1 MERILIPWGTGKG
14 NIVIEEVGGELKLS
28 SDTVNDSVDRTQT
41 VRYYTTNTSGA
52 TAEATQQVTQLGLR
66 IGLRDSNAL
75 TLRDKNGLILTA
87 LK

>member
-1 MERILIPWGTGKG
+1 MERILIPWEEGSG

-28 SDTVNDSVDRTQT
+28 SDTVNDSVDRVQS

-52 TAEATQQVTQLGLR
+52 IAEATQQVTQLGKR
-66 IGLRDSNAL
+66 VGLRDSETL
-75 TLRDKNGLILTA
+75 ILRDKNGLILTA